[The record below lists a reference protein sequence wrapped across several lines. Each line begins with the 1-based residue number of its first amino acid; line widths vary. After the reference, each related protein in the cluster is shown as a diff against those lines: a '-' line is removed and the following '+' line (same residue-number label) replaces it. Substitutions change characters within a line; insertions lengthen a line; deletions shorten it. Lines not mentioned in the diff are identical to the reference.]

1 MGDMVEIFREMR
13 AEDKSRRH
21 ARSDKNMEII
31 KQCNLQYKIDTNYTV
46 LFKTQNGTLSFY
58 PTKNKFMI
66 KNKIYCGDAKSV
78 LGFIKNMNKV
88 K

>member
-1 MGDMVEIFREMR
+1 MGDTGDAFREMR
-13 AEDKSRRH
+13 ENYKLKRH
-21 ARSDKNMEII
+21 ARLDKNMEII
-31 KQCNLQYKIDTNYTV
+31 EQCNLQYKIDTNYTV

>member
-21 ARSDKNMEII
+21 ARLDKNMEIV
-31 KQCNLQYKIDTNYTV
+31 KQCNLQCKIDTNYTV

-58 PTKNKFMI
+58 PTKNR
-66 KNKIYCGDAKSV
+66 
-78 LGFIKNMNKV
+78 FIKNMNKV

>member
-1 MGDMVEIFREMR
+1 MGDMGDAFREMR
-13 AEDKSRRH
+13 ENYKLKRH
-21 ARSDKNMEII
+21 ARLDKNMEII
-31 KQCNLQYKIDTNYTV
+31 EQCNLQYKIDTNYTV

-66 KNKIYCGDAKSV
+66 KNKIYCGGAKSV